1 MTTRTHCPA
10 VAVPAVEP
18 CDPGELSPLVDWL
31 ARGEPATE
39 TLAFP
44 RGTVLADGRL
54 DLCKQALGPD
64 GAQRVLAALRGHPG
78 IRSILLGTGAIG
90 NQGAAAVAEAL
101 DGGAR
106 LDTVY
111 LGCNRI
117 DEAGVAVLGDAVAR
131 RGVDALW
138 LKRNPLGVAG
148 ARRIAALVAGGAGPR
163 VLDLFNCELDD
174 PGVAIVA
181 EALASPGSRVEHV
194 YLGGNAAGA
203 PAAAWAPC
211 SP

>member
-1 MTTRTHCPA
+1 MVTTRTHCPA

-18 CDPGELSPLVDWL
+18 CAPGELAPLVDWL
-31 ARGEPATE
+31 ARKEPAAT
-39 TLAFP
+39 TLEFP

-64 GAQRVLAALRGHPG
+64 GASRVLMALRGHPA
-78 IRSILLGTGAIG
+78 IRAILFGTGAIG
-90 NQGAAAVAEAL
+90 NQGAAAVAAAL
-101 DGGAR
+101 DDGVA

-131 RGVDALW
+131 SAVDALW

-148 ARRIAALVAGGAGPR
+148 ARRIAALITGGAPLR

-174 PGVAIVA
+174 AGVALIA
-181 EALASPGSRVEHV
+181 
-194 YLGGNAAGA
+194 
-203 PAAAWAPC
+203 
-211 SP
+211 